1 MFKLDPRY
9 GILVAM
15 HAYGL
20 GGKPLGSVAKFT
32 DLCRAILGEEAMPND
47 EHLVCGTCGGQKSWE
62 VEMWNDVKCVPPR
75 KKSRVVFTGI

>member
-1 MFKLDPRY
+1 
-9 GILVAM
+9 M

-32 DLCRAILGEEAMPND
+32 DLCREILGEEAMPND

-75 KKSRVVFTGI
+75 KKKTWVVFTGV